1 MLTNHNVLHTLA
13 YLENRQGGGGKL
25 KRAPSQL
32 DEGAMSMLEGRGEGV
47 VCVLHFLNRFFPC
60 NAIKIMVNMSN
71 IAKMLSQ
78 LTVLPYFSQQIE

>member
-32 DEGAMSMLEGRGEGV
+32 DEGAMSMLEGRGRGGV
-47 VCVLHFLNRFFPC
+47 CSAFFKQ
-60 NAIKIMVNMSN
+60 I
-71 IAKMLSQ
+71 LSMQ
-78 LTVLPYFSQQIE
+78 RHRNNGKYVKYRENVVSTHCITLLQSTN